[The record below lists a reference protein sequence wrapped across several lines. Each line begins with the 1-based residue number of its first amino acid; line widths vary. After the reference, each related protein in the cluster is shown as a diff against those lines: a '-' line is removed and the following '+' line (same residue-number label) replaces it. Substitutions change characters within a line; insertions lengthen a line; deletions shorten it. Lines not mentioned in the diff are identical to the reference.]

1 MISPELKQSVDRVM
15 SSADDGIL
23 TIEQLRAKR
32 RSGAGRRIA
41 KLVDMTIS
49 WAKTG
54 GFSENNAEKRLL
66 ANAVGAPT
74 YEADG
79 SKSDGLLSSVSFGN
93 VLLAGE
99 NAKERVIGSC
109 SFESNG
115 FGALKTGYF
124 NDDGAF
130 VGVLGMSYQGRDE
143 PSEDY
148 TTSMDHMLVVA
159 TDGSVR
165 CIDVSKDVRGDT
177 GEPSTYTLING
188 VDTKGRAFDSD
199 FTYPNVRP
207 ELYAEFPSA
216 EALIVYDL
224 IERVRYYQTGINSIL
239 RQPGQESLA
248 LAQFLSSAVVI

>member
-109 SFESNG
+109 SFESN
-115 FGALKTGYF
+115 
-124 NDDGAF
+124 
-130 VGVLGMSYQGRDE
+130 
-143 PSEDY
+143 
-148 TTSMDHMLVVA
+148 
-159 TDGSVR
+159 
-165 CIDVSKDVRGDT
+165 
-177 GEPSTYTLING
+177 
-188 VDTKGRAFDSD
+188 
-199 FTYPNVRP
+199 
-207 ELYAEFPSA
+207 
-216 EALIVYDL
+216 
-224 IERVRYYQTGINSIL
+224 
-239 RQPGQESLA
+239 
-248 LAQFLSSAVVI
+248 